1 MNLMTN
7 HLPYNAI
14 ILVGEGKELV
24 HVIATINV
32 DDQLVAISK
41 NINCRFKPNDPTI
54 FFKRR
59 HNCPSIEM

>member
-24 HVIATINV
+24 HVIATISV

-41 NINCRFKPNDPTI
+41 NINCRFKPNDPTNV
-54 FFKRR
+54 FKRR